1 MEKWEKVLNEFLK
14 EYVDDDSILGAIL
27 GGSYATGNYTEN
39 SDIDISIITTNDN
52 YKKRGNV
59 IIDDIMIE
67 YFINPISELK
77 KYMEDDYNN
86 RHRLSTSNLIGNGKI
101 IFSRGNIMEDLQKEA
116 LSYYDKEF
124 PTPDE
129 TKVKCQKYACW
140 DAYDELKDKVKNNES
155 YNLNYFV
162 LLQNLI
168 DCYYYSN
175 NVASVPISKLEQILR
190 NKEYARKYNLKN
202 EPSEEFKRLVLEC
215 IDTISIDKI
224 NELYKFVIK
233 DWNITDFVLENNK

>member
-1 MEKWEKVLNEFLK
+1 MEKWEKVLNLFLK

-101 IFSRGNIMEDLQKEA
+101 IFSKNNIMEDLQKEA
-116 LSYYDKEF
+116 LSYYNKEF
-124 PTPDE
+124 PTPNE

-224 NELYKFVIK
+224 DELYKFVIK

>member
-59 IIDDIMIE
+59 IIDNIMIE

-101 IFSRGNIMEDLQKEA
+101 IFSKNNIMEDLQKDA
-116 LSYYDKEF
+116 LSYYNKEF
-124 PTPDE
+124 PTPNE
-129 TKVKCQKYACW
+129 TKVKCQKYSCW
-140 DAYDELKDKVKNNES
+140 DAYDELKDKAKNNES

-175 NVASVPISKLEQILR
+175 NIASVPISKLEQILR

-215 IDTISIDKI
+215 IDTIFIDKI
-224 NELYKFVIK
+224 GELYKYVIK
-233 DWNITDFVLENNK
+233 EWDITDFVLENDN

>member
-1 MEKWEKVLNEFLK
+1 
-14 EYVDDDSILGAIL
+14 
-27 GGSYATGNYTEN
+27 
-39 SDIDISIITTNDN
+39 
-52 YKKRGNV
+52 
-59 IIDDIMIE
+59 MIE

-101 IFSRGNIMEDLQKEA
+101 IFSKGNIMEDLQKEA

-224 NELYKFVIK
+224 DELYKFVIK

>member
-101 IFSRGNIMEDLQKEA
+101 IFSKGNIMEDLQKEA

-124 PTPDE
+124 PTPDG

-224 NELYKFVIK
+224 DELYKFVIK
-233 DWNITDFVLENNK
+233 DWNITDFVLENDK

>member
-101 IFSRGNIMEDLQKEA
+101 IFSKNNIMEDLQKEA
-116 LSYYDKEF
+116 LSYYNKEF
-124 PTPDE
+124 PTPDG

-224 NELYKFVIK
+224 DELYKFVIK

>member
-39 SDIDISIITTNDN
+39 SDIDISIITKNN

-101 IFSRGNIMEDLQKEA
+101 IFSKGNIMEDLQKEA

-124 PTPDE
+124 PTPDGA
-129 TKVKCQKYACW
+129 KVKCQKYACW

-224 NELYKFVIK
+224 DELYKFVIK
-233 DWNITDFVLENNK
+233 DWNITDFVLENDE

>member
-39 SDIDISIITTNDN
+39 SDIDISIITKNN

-101 IFSRGNIMEDLQKEA
+101 IFSKGNIMEDLQKEA

-124 PTPDE
+124 PTPDG

-190 NKEYARKYNLKN
+190 NNEYARKYNLKN

-224 NELYKFVIK
+224 DELYKFVIK
-233 DWNITDFVLENNK
+233 DWNITDFVLENDK

>member
-101 IFSRGNIMEDLQKEA
+101 IFSKGNIMEDLQKEA

-124 PTPDE
+124 PTPDG

-224 NELYKFVIK
+224 DELYKFVIK